1 MAKFGL
7 GKGLGALIPEHQQF
21 FEHTEQESPE
31 SSVRLVPIESL
42 VPNPDQPRKSFP
54 QDSLNEL
61 AESIRRHGLL
71 QPLLVHQDAA
81 GRYVIIAGERRYR
94 AAKLAGLAEVPVIV
108 RSVQDDTHLE
118 LSLVE
123 NIQREDLDP
132 IEEARAYQ
140 RLMELTGATQE
151 HVAEMVG
158 KSRAAVANAVRLLK
172 LSSTIQDAIKEDKIT
187 AGHARALLALEEP
200 QAQERLYRSIIEEN
214 LSVRETESRVQQLLG
229 TASSGRKQKK
239 ATPSKDSGAIA
250 EPSDPELKALKER
263 LIQRFGTKVEIAGTQ
278 EAGTIKIHYFSPDDL
293 QRIYEVLG
301 LE

>member
-21 FEHTEQESPE
+21 FEQTEQEYPE
-31 SSVRLVPIESL
+31 SAVRLVSIESIE
-42 VPNPDQPRKSFP
+42 PNPDQPRKSFP
-54 QDSLNEL
+54 QESLNEL

-71 QPLLVHQDAA
+71 QPLLVYESMPGH
-81 GRYVIIAGERRYR
+81 YVIIAGERRYR
-94 AAKLAGLAEVPVIV
+94 AAKLAGLAEVPVIT
-108 RSVQDDTHLE
+108 RKAQEDTHLE

-140 RLMELTGATQE
+140 RLMEMTGATQE

-172 LSSTIQDAIKEDKIT
+172 LPEAMQEALKTGKIT
-187 AGHARALLALEEP
+187 AGHARALLAIEDP
-200 QAQERLYRSIIEEN
+200 QVQDMLYRSILEEN
-214 LSVRETESRVQQLLG
+214 LSVRESEARVQKLTGGPASVSKKKKSAGSMEAG
-229 TASSGRKQKK
+229 TG
-239 ATPSKDSGAIA
+239 T
-250 EPSDPELKALKER
+250 EPEDPELRALREK
-263 LIQRFGTKVEIAGTQ
+263 LITRFGTKVEITGTQ
-278 EAGTIKIHYFSPDDL
+278 ESGTIKIHYFSPDDL
-293 QRIYEVLG
+293 QRIYEELR